1 MRKASG
7 ALLLLL
13 LCSCAGR
20 QGPYIPRVDA
30 LNELDSKAY
39 DALLV
44 SESIITT
51 AEASNEAGTLPAFM
65 KPVINALID
74 VHNTARVA
82 WLSYRQVIGAGTD
95 DELAQAEALSNMLI
109 NLDRQITSLFS
120 SGGEP

>member
-1 MRKASG
+1 MKRASG

-20 QGPYIPRVDA
+20 GGPYIPRVDA
-30 LNELDSKAY
+30 LSELDSKAY

-44 SESIITT
+44 SEAIITT

-65 KPVINALID
+65 KPIINALID
-74 VHNTARVA
+74 IHNSTRVA
-82 WLSYRQVIGAGTD
+82 WLSYRQVLGAGD
-95 DELAQAEALSNMLI
+95 DDLAQAEALSNMLI